1 MPRLDAERVT
11 LWRTFQIA
19 AEVVSRSIEQ
29 EMADE
34 FRLSLPQFDLL
45 AVLAQNNDQL
55 RVKELCEQLQAVPS
69 SLSRRIDSLV
79 ERGFVTRE
87 AAPTIDD
94 NRAVMVR
101 LTRRAVCAG
110 VTPTSSTDGPSS
122 AISPVISR
130 SPMSWPWLERSPRSR
145 PSRSSPDCCPVE
157 HRRFVGFGANTQQ

>member
-19 AEVVSRSIEQ
+19 AEVVARSIEQ

-45 AVLAQNNDQL
+45 AVLAQNDGQL

-79 ERGFVTRE
+79 DRGFVTRE
-87 AAPTIDD
+87 SAPTNDD
-94 NRAVMVR
+94 NRAVIVR
-101 LTRRAVCAG
+101 LTRPGRLCWRDANILYRRAIQRDFAG
-110 VTPTSSTDGPSS
+110 DLSETDVAALAR
-122 AISPVISR
+122 AITKVAP
-130 SPMSWPWLERSPRSR
+130 
-145 PSRSSPDCCPVE
+145 
-157 HRRFVGFGANTQQ
+157 FKK